1 MLGKQSHILILYRT
15 NTQKLVHRY
24 VKENR
29 NFRQKAYVG
38 ATQPGLT
45 YLRI

>member
-1 MLGKQSHILILYRT
+1 MLGKQSHILILYHT
-15 NTQKLVHRY
+15 DTQKLVHCY

-29 NFRQKAYVG
+29 NFGQKAYIG